1 MNGFG
6 GGKRIAKGADLSPVA
21 DQAPAIEGEIMPAK
35 VVYADQGAVE
45 IVDPGANYSVGQ
57 TPHRYDDNRINID
70 RNEGVQ
76 KSTDSITP
84 RDLQRG
90 RASV

>member
-1 MNGFG
+1 LNRFG
-6 GGKRIAKGADLSPVA
+6 DRKRKAKGADLGPVA

-70 RNEGVQ
+70 RNEGAQ
-76 KSTDSITP
+76 KAVGLITQS
-84 RDLQRG
+84 DFEG
-90 RASV
+90 GNANA

>member
-70 RNEGVQ
+70 RNEGDQ
-76 KSTDSITP
+76 KAIGLITQS
-84 RDLQRG
+84 DLECG
-90 RASV
+90 NASA